1 METGKILGP
10 NETGELC
17 VTGPQVMKGY
27 LKNPDAT
34 ADTIKD
40 GWLHTGKIYTANKTF
55 LFWMQKW

>member
-55 LFWMQKW
+55 LF